1 MNRSFDYYYEVHL
14 ACLFVIA
21 FLVFNVLTA
30 TFYPYPNTDEAM
42 IAEPAINFV
51 HGQGF
56 QVRFS
61 EIVVMYPFLLV
72 AWFKLFG
79 SSLRSIRSA
88 DIICMTVSLL
98 LLWSAVKR
106 LEIVSSWR
114 WRLFLLPL
122 LATEYGMIFAYR
134 SGRYDGFGALLMA
147 GILWVMSIKE
157 KRTRVASLSG
167 ICLFVPWAG
176 PQFLPLIFI
185 AGILLLMIFGW
196 RYWREIAA
204 SYFSIVIGGVIF
216 LAVLFECGRL
226 ASFLK
231 FIRIAQRSS
240 GFFHALI
247 SQGKFSHSNYIP
259 KDFSFPF
266 LFAAGVLLFMTLRR
280 DRRVTYRSSIFY
292 GLLFAVC
299 LTSVLLLV
307 AKFPTYYSYMIV
319 VPVAVAV
326 CSGLSLS
333 EPGTGRN
340 IALLLCSVSF
350 VFGAVANVVAY
361 VSARHDHNY
370 GRIQNFVNQ
379 SVYPDDI
386 VYTEPMAYEAVR
398 ARARDAYF
406 PNPDLEIIPLMSQ
419 QQKEAIDVVLIRRE
433 WAPDVTKALGG
444 TWEDTGRDLA
454 PADTPFFGST
464 NLGFL
469 AWKFVGLHVY
479 RRCRRAAFGETDLSL
494 LRRWDAGVRR
504 VAFSRTQVTSS
515 TMISY

>member
-1 MNRSFDYYYEVHL
+1 MSRWSEEYYEVYC
-14 ACLFVIA
+14 AYLFIIA
-21 FLVFNVLTA
+21 FLLFNVLTA
-30 TFYPYPNTDEAM
+30 TSYPYPNTDEAM

-51 HGQGF
+51 HGLGF

-72 AWFKLFG
+72 GWFRLFG

-88 DIICMTVSLL
+88 DIICMTASLL
-98 LLWSAVKR
+98 VLWSAVKR
-106 LEIVSSWR
+106 LGIVSSWR

-147 GILWVMSIKE
+147 GILWVMSIKD
-157 KRTRVASLSG
+157 KRTRIASLSG
-167 ICLFVPWAG
+167 ICLFSPWAG
-176 PQFLPLIFI
+176 PQFLPLIFV
-185 AGILLLMIFGW
+185 AGVVLLIVFGW
-196 RYWREIAA
+196 RYWPEIAA
-204 SYFSIVIGGVIF
+204 SYVSIVCGGVIF
-216 LAVLFECGRL
+216 LAALFECGRL
-226 ASFLK
+226 SRFLE
-231 FIRIAQRSS
+231 FLRIAQRSS

-247 SQGKFSHSNYIP
+247 SQGKFNHGNYIP

-280 DRRVTYRSSIFY
+280 DRRVTYRSPICY
-292 GLLFAVC
+292 GLLLAVC

-319 VPVAVAV
+319 IPVAVAV

-333 EPGTGRN
+333 EPGTGRK
-340 IALLLCSVSF
+340 IALLLCCMSF
-350 VFGAVANVVAY
+350 VFGAVANMVAY

-370 GRIQNFVNQ
+370 GRIQKFVNQ

-398 ARARDAYF
+398 ARVRDAYF

-419 QQKEAIDVVLIRRE
+419 QQKKAFDVVLIRRE
-433 WAPDVTKALGG
+433 WASDVTKALGG
-444 TWEDTGRDLA
+444 TWQDTGQGLA
-454 PADTPFFGST
+454 PADPPFLGST

-469 AWKFVGLHVY
+469 SWKFGGLHVY
-479 RRCRRAAFGETDLSL
+479 RRTQES
-494 LRRWDAGVRR
+494 GVKPR
-504 VAFSRTQVTSS
+504 VN
-515 TMISY
+515 

>member
-1 MNRSFDYYYEVHL
+1 MSDWSEHYYEVHL
-14 ACLFVIA
+14 ACLFIIA
-21 FLVFNVLTA
+21 FLLFNVLTA

-61 EIVVMYPFLLV
+61 EIVVMYPFFLV
-72 AWFKLFG
+72 GWFKLFG
-79 SSLRSIRSA
+79 SSLRSIRSL
-88 DIICMTVSLL
+88 DIVCMTVSFL
-98 LLWSAVKR
+98 LLWAAVKR

-122 LATEYGMIFAYR
+122 RATEYGMIFAYR
-134 SGRYDGFGALLMA
+134 SGRYDCFGALLMA
-147 GILWVMSIKE
+147 AILWVMSLKE

-167 ICLFVPWAG
+167 ICLFSAWAG

-185 AGILLLMIFGW
+185 AGIVLLIVFGW
-196 RYWREIAA
+196 RYWPEVAA
-204 SYFSIVIGGVIF
+204 SYLSIVIGGVIF

-226 ASFLK
+226 SSFLK
-231 FIRIAQRSS
+231 FTRIAQRSS

-247 SQGKFSHSNYIP
+247 SQGKFNHRNYIP

-280 DRRVTYRSSIFY
+280 GQRITYRSAVFY

-299 LTSVLLLV
+299 LTSLLLLV

-319 VPVAVAV
+319 IPVAVAV

-333 EPGTGRN
+333 QPGTSRN

-350 VFGAVANVVAY
+350 IFGAVANVVAY

-370 GRIQNFVNQ
+370 GRIQNFVHQ
-379 SVYPDDI
+379 YVYPDDI

-398 ARARDAYF
+398 ACVRDAYF
-406 PNPDLEIIPLMSQ
+406 PNPDLEIIPLMSER
-419 QQKEAIDVVLIRRE
+419 QKEDFDVVLIRQE
-433 WAPDVTKALGG
+433 WAADVTKALGG
-444 TWEDTGRDLA
+444 TWEDTGQDLA
-454 PADTPFFGST
+454 PADPAFFGST

-469 AWKFVGLHVY
+469 SWKFAGLHVY
-479 RRCRRAAFGETDLSL
+479 RRMQE
-494 LRRWDAGVRR
+494 
-504 VAFSRTQVTSS
+504 SRQSHP
-515 TMISY
+515 